1 MNSLQI
7 VADEN
12 IPFVDEVFGRLG
24 QVTTLPGRT
33 MSAAQVADADV
44 LLVRSVTT
52 VNQALLHG
60 SRVKFVGTCTIGTD
74 HLDLPWLQQQ
84 GITVA
89 SAPGCNANSVVQY
102 ALAVMARLRPGWR
115 QMSVGIV
122 GCGNVG
128 NRLRQKLLALGVR
141 VHCYDPWL
149 TPEQVPQLTSLEGV
163 LGCDI
168 VCLHT
173 PLVNEQP
180 YPSWHL
186 LDLTRL
192 QQLGQ
197 GTLLINA
204 GRGAV
209 IDNQALKAVLA
220 NRGDLTIALDVWEPE
235 PLLDLELMAQVAVA
249 TPHIAGYS
257 YDGKVAG
264 TVQIA
269 AALCAH
275 LGAGPVAELRSLLSA
290 DVSSNQPL
298 LWSGGEVGASVD
310 ERLNE
315 AILAT
320 YDLAGDDRRCRQALL
335 QASDEVARAT
345 AFDELRKHYP
355 KRREFDSFRVGALP
369 EGLSTTEKKSLNQLL
384 ATLGM
389 SRQE

>member
-1 MNSLQI
+1 MRI

-12 IPFVDEVFGRLG
+12 IPFVEQVFGSLG

-33 MSAAQVADADV
+33 MTAAQVAEADV
-44 LLVRSVTT
+44 LLVRSVTA
-52 VNQALLHG
+52 VNKALLQG

-74 HLDLPWLQQQ
+74 HLDIAWLQQQ
-84 GITVA
+84 GITAA

-102 ALAVMARLRPGWR
+102 ALAVMALLRPGWR
-115 QMSVGIV
+115 QMTVGIV

-128 NRLRQKLLALGVR
+128 DRLRQKLLALGVQ

-149 TPEQVPQLTSLEGV
+149 TPQQVPQLTSLEVV

-168 VCLHT
+168 VCLHA
-173 PLVNEQP
+173 PLVHTQP
-180 YPSWHL
+180 HPSWHL
-186 LDLTRL
+186 LDLPRL

-197 GTLLINA
+197 GTLLMNA

-209 IDNQALKAVLA
+209 IDNQALKTVLA
-220 NRGDLTIALDVWEPE
+220 SRRDLTVALDVWEPE
-235 PLLDLELMAQVAVA
+235 PLLDLELLQQVALA

-257 YDGKVAG
+257 YDGKVGG

-269 AALCAH
+269 AALCEH
-275 LGAGPVAELRSLLSA
+275 LGLEPVADLKTLLSA
-290 DVSSNQPL
+290 DASSHQSL
-298 LWSGGEVGASVD
+298 AWSGHEGGAGVD
-310 ERLNE
+310 AWLND

-320 YDLAGDDRRCRQALL
+320 YDLVGDDSRCRQALL
-335 QASDEVARAT
+335 QADGELARAR

-355 KRREFDSFRVGALP
+355 KRREFDSFRLGALP
-369 EGLSTTEKKSLNQLL
+369 DGLSATEKKSLNQWL